1 MNHQTNKKTNKHA
14 NSRCQLH
21 VFDTSHNPRG
31 LCSLSPSSTNSLLAL
46 PGPRPGHLQ
55 LVRMKVHLEAGCNH
69 ILIALIPIFR
79 EFAKIGVVTTKYD
92 ISIPRL
98 TWQQQTPPPSPQL
111 PMTLPLPVSHS
122 TLKVR
127 FAEKSSSVSHSKQ
140 GKVCQSKIVQLFCQI
155 SY

>member
-1 MNHQTNKKTNKHA
+1 MRRVVNELKPNRWDVFACDETGSWWCSIPW
-14 NSRCQLH
+14 SRSSPSRPLPPRCWITFRKQSNLLHQLH

-79 EFAKIGVVTTKYD
+79 EFAKIGVETTKYD

-98 TWQQQTPPPSPQL
+98 TWQQQTPPPSP
-111 PMTLPLPVSHS
+111 
-122 TLKVR
+122 
-127 FAEKSSSVSHSKQ
+127 
-140 GKVCQSKIVQLFCQI
+140 
-155 SY
+155 